1 MEEIIDLVNRIIKI
15 NQIEYK
21 SITREI
27 NIVIT
32 NNIKDINIIE
42 KLFDRLLNLLF
53 IDPNIIKETY
63 YVLLDYYR
71 NINEE
76 YAIEYEKILIE
87 QTNQDNIKLIK
98 KKESDI

>member
-1 MEEIIDLVNRIIKI
+1 MEDIKNLINEIIKL

-21 SITREI
+21 SIKKEI
-27 NIVIT
+27 NTVII

-63 YVLLDYYR
+63 YDLIAYYK

-76 YAIEYEKILIE
+76 YAIEYEKIWIE
-87 QTNQDNIKLIK
+87 QTNEDNNKIIK
-98 KKESDI
+98 KK

>member
-1 MEEIIDLVNRIIKI
+1 MEDIKNLINEIIKL

-21 SITREI
+21 SIQKEI
-27 NIVIT
+27 NTIII

-63 YVLLDYYR
+63 YVLLDYYKT
-71 NINEE
+71 INEE
-76 YAIEYEKILIE
+76 YATEYEKLWKE
-87 QTNQDNIKLIK
+87 QTNQDNNKIISK
-98 KKESDI
+98 KRK

>member
-1 MEEIIDLVNRIIKI
+1 MEDIKNLINEIIKL

-21 SITREI
+21 SIQKEI
-27 NIVIT
+27 NTIII

-63 YVLLDYYR
+63 YVLLDYYKT
-71 NINEE
+71 INEE
-76 YAIEYEKILIE
+76 YATEYEKLWIE
-87 QTNQDNIKLIK
+87 QTNQDNNKIISK
-98 KKESDI
+98 KRK

>member
-1 MEEIIDLVNRIIKI
+1 MEEIIDLVNKIIKI

-21 SITREI
+21 SITKEI

-53 IDPNIIKETY
+53 LDLNIIKETY

-76 YAIEYEKILIE
+76 YAIEYEKIWIE
-87 QTNQDNIKLIK
+87 QTNQDNIKLTK
-98 KKESDI
+98 KKESDK

>member
-1 MEEIIDLVNRIIKI
+1 MEEIIDLVNKIIKI

-21 SITREI
+21 SITKEI

-53 IDPNIIKETY
+53 LDPNIIKETY

-76 YAIEYEKILIE
+76 YAIEYEKIWIE
-87 QTNQDNIKLIK
+87 QTNQDNIKLTK
-98 KKESDI
+98 KKESDK

>member
-1 MEEIIDLVNRIIKI
+1 MEEITNLINKIIKL

-21 SITREI
+21 NIKNDI
-27 NIVIT
+27 NIVIK
-32 NNIKDINIIE
+32 NNIKDINTIE

-53 IDPNIIKETY
+53 IDPNTIKETY
-63 YVLLDYYR
+63 YILLDYYK

-76 YAIEYEKILIE
+76 YAIEYEKIWIE

-98 KKESDI
+98 KASDD